1 MATFNYKLDNFIQIP
16 DTSDNRIRL
25 YDKYDNFQYNVTP
38 NLSYFY
44 YKNNY
49 VIIKQEDDVDLNLD
63 FETSDIAIQAL
74 QKLNTIKKELI
85 QNIYV
90 EYYTKV
96 QLEDG
101 VLDDRYITLSGS
113 TGITGDL
120 VPIVDGIYSLG
131 STGRQWKDIWVSG
144 GTIYLDQIPLSISGS
159 NFLFSG
165 ETLASQDWVETYVSL
180 SSITNLQNAYN
191 NSTPT
196 PEILTDS
203 TRGSVD
209 FRVGSGSDFD
219 NVVTFQSSA
228 TTINGYV
235 KGNGEAFFISLSSST
250 INSTIITAT
259 TFYGNLGWSDITSTP
274 TTISGYSIAD
284 VYTETQ
290 ANNNFL
296 SANTSLVAG
305 SDTEIQFND
314 GDVLGSS
321 SNLTF
326 DGTKIYN
333 KDYILFGTESLHIGQ
348 YSSSG
353 LTTGTKN
360 TTLGYKS
367 GMGIK
372 EGSSN
377 TFIGHEAG
385 GVIGDTTD
393 DKQNVAIG
401 NNCCRYV
408 IGGQRNV
415 FIGNNNAQKAATY
428 NRNVSIGS
436 GAFSTETTGLTFEDN
451 IIIGYDVG
459 KDSLVSFSNRL
470 MIDNTTTNSPL
481 LDGDFSSRTLDIN
494 GDLYSKQANYINVT
508 KISGSTSGY
517 TVLSTDNV
525 IFINST
531 TAVTMTILSAQIA
544 IEGRKLTIIPFSA
557 AVGKEI
563 LIQTEGGELID
574 GSATMNISASQS
586 KQLIT
591 VDGNLYLT
599 TLNTGILSHILPSK

>member
-1 MATFNYKLDNFIQIP
+1 MATFNYKLDNFIQVP
-16 DTSDNRIRL
+16 TTSDNRIRL

-63 FETSDIAIQAL
+63 FETSAIAIQAL

-180 SSITNLQNAYN
+180 SSITNLQNSYN

-235 KGNGEAFFISLSSST
+235 KGSGEAFFISLSSST
-250 INSTIITAT
+250 INSTTISAQ
-259 TFYGNLGWSDITSTP
+259 TFHGNLDWSDIISTP
-274 TTISGYSIAD
+274 TTISGYSITDA
-284 VYTETQ
+284 YTETQ
-290 ANNNFL
+290 VDNNFL
-296 SANTSLVAG
+296 SANTSLVG
-305 SDTEIQFND
+305 GLDTEIQFNNS
-314 GDVLGSS
+314 GLLTGS

-333 KDYILFGTESLHIGQ
+333 KDYILFSDEAVHIGE
-348 YSSSG
+348 YSFSG
-353 LTTGTKN
+353 LTTGIKN
-360 TTLGYKS
+360 TCLGYKS
-367 GMGIK
+367 GMLIK
-372 EGSSN
+372 EGTSN

-385 GVIGDTTD
+385 SMIGATTD

-408 IGGQRNV
+408 TSGQRNV
-415 FIGNNNAQKAATY
+415 FIGNNNAQKANIY
-428 NRNVSIGS
+428 NRNVSVGS
-436 GAFSTETTGLTFEDN
+436 GGFSTSITGLTFEDN
-451 IIIGYDVG
+451 VIIGYNVC
-459 KDSLVSFSNRL
+459 KDAVSSYSDKLLIHN
-470 MIDNTTTNSPL
+470 IDCLPGNGIAL
-481 LDGDFSSRTLDIN
+481 IDGDFSTKSLTIN
-494 GDLYSKQANYINVT
+494 GDLHLNQAIYKNVT
-508 KISGSTSGY
+508 TISGDITGY
-517 TVLSTDNV
+517 TLLTTDDIVLVNSNTAITFVIPTAQMITGRTFSIIGKSAGTHTKITISPEGSETIDGSTTHKLEAAYNRRTLSTDGYEW
-525 IFINST
+525 F
-531 TAVTMTILSAQIA
+531 QIA
-544 IEGRKLTIIPFSA
+544 
-557 AVGKEI
+557 
-563 LIQTEGGELID
+563 
-574 GSATMNISASQS
+574 
-586 KQLIT
+586 
-591 VDGNLYLT
+591 
-599 TLNTGILSHILPSK
+599 